1 MKDRFADRHPLV
13 NFIYFAL
20 VIAFS
25 MALQHPLAQG
35 ISLVCAC
42 AYAVQTEGR
51 RAVRFCLKWC
61 LPIALVTA
69 LANPLFSHR
78 GMTVLL
84 YFPGGSPLTL
94 ESVLYGISSGVMIVT
109 VMLWF
114 VNFNRVVTTDKLMC
128 LFGRIIPAMSLV
140 LSMTLRFIPR
150 FRTQMNSV
158 VDAQRSL
165 GRDISRG
172 SLRRR
177 MKIAATVLSV
187 MITWALENAI
197 ETADSMKSR
206 GYGLPERSAFS
217 VYRWDG
223 RDRAAM
229 LCLVFCGVYLLAGVA
244 ASAFGFWYFP
254 VVGGTALQAV
264 TLSFHLVYLIL
275 CVMPVALNA
284 LEERTW
290 NTIHSKM

>member
-84 YFPGGSPLTL
+84 YFPF
-94 ESVLYGISSGVMIVT
+94 VISLLPMTTMILPMDLQGYYSKT
-109 VMLWF
+109 ENDHLQIPE
-114 VNFNRVVTTDKLMC
+114 KLQC
-128 LFGRIIPAMSLV
+128 GLG
-140 LSMTLRFIPR
+140 
-150 FRTQMNSV
+150 
-158 VDAQRSL
+158 QRN
-165 GRDISRG
+165 
-172 SLRRR
+172 
-177 MKIAATVLSV
+177 
-187 MITWALENAI
+187 E
-197 ETADSMKSR
+197 
-206 GYGLPERSAFS
+206 
-217 VYRWDG
+217 
-223 RDRAAM
+223 
-229 LCLVFCGVYLLAGVA
+229 
-244 ASAFGFWYFP
+244 
-254 VVGGTALQAV
+254 
-264 TLSFHLVYLIL
+264 
-275 CVMPVALNA
+275 
-284 LEERTW
+284 
-290 NTIHSKM
+290 